1 MISLQPASTLA
12 THYPDLLAISGVR
25 EQAIPAT
32 DTHAGFEMHSLI
44 KLVSTYPGATGL
56 KTGYT
61 DDAGY
66 CLAGT
71 ATRAC
76 MLRLGLGMQWTSSCS
91 KTSDGCRVP
100 SMPGT
105 TVNLSGKLGGATP

>member
-1 MISLQPASTLA
+1 MAIAA
-12 THYPDLLAISGVR
+12 TTVATRYPDLLAISGVKD
-25 EQAIPAT
+25 QVIPAT
-32 DTHAGFEMHSLI
+32 DTHAGFSMHSLI

-71 ATRAC
+71 ASHGSRHLVVVLLQSDTELTRDA
-76 MLRLGLGMQWTSSCS
+76 Q
-91 KTSDGCRVP
+91 
-100 SMPGT
+100 
-105 TVNLSGKLGGATP
+105 KLLDYGFSTPPDPPAPQ